1 MALPARTI
9 RGLRLFVG
17 QATGAVTIRNLQ
29 VARVQGNAHNTYRR
43 IDLNAGLT
51 TEGLRVDSS
60 SAEALTFETL
70 PAASNP
76 FLQLDLTPLPLLRDT
91 QIAWA
96 QRALIALIAAAVLI
110 WLYGRLQL
118 PASLSRIADGL
129 QGRAAT
135 AASAALWFAAT
146 FAVYFVYAGRIESFG
161 WNSIEF
167 IIANHL
173 EDFGRYA
180 LGANYPAAIWR
191 PVGPTF
197 MVLAI
202 NVFARDPLLTY
213 QLLAG
218 LALASLVTSTYLLN
232 RRLFGQ
238 LLAHAG
244 AALAFVT
251 PLVSLSLI
259 NHAHAIS
266 HLGFLLVAS
275 PTLLAS
281 VVCILSARDG
291 KPIAS
296 WLWMASAGWALCY
309 LCRPESM
316 LMAACFFLLVGVM
329 AIRRRQIAPL
339 VLPLAV
345 FIAVFAGFNV
355 WASANAARDDIWSR
369 KMIYLFYASQGWTE
383 VFEPNDR
390 AGTQAADHE
399 SAGYARAIQLYGT
412 PAENAES
419 VLHAIARNPKAFA
432 ARIGSN
438 LGTMIDLLAKGRAL
452 PIVLLLLIVA
462 LPFSVWLLPPPF
474 RLVAAFAAVVASTIG
489 IFLIFHIDDRY
500 LTIAVPAALLLG
512 SLSAYGLNRLP
523 MPPRFGRNAFASIL
537 LVVALGHRRASFRRA
552 VIRAFSV
559 RGWISPHSDRS
570 ARDLAP
576 LFAGCPRQAA
586 DRCAARCAAAA
597 RAQVQCDFA
606 AVSVFRA
613 HEPLPAR
620 AGLDLPARS
629 TVLGTAMS
637 RNARG
642 SARLPAAVKDS
653 TRTRNVLRTAGRQS
667 CRGPLGGACIGQ
679 PILRANGGP
688 LGHAA
693 AVSAFAFCGTS
704 RSLASAS
711 FTPEPPAS

>member
-1 MALPARTI
+1 M
-9 RGLRLFVG
+9 
-17 QATGAVTIRNLQ
+17 
-29 VARVQGNAHNTYRR
+29 
-43 IDLNAGLT
+43 
-51 TEGLRVDSS
+51 
-60 SAEALTFETL
+60 
-70 PAASNP
+70 
-76 FLQLDLTPLPLLRDT
+76 
-91 QIAWA
+91 
-96 QRALIALIAAAVLI
+96 
-110 WLYGRLQL
+110 

-259 NHAHAIS
+259 NHAHSIS

-316 LMAACFFLLVGVM
+316 LMAACFFLVVGIL
-329 AIRRRQIAPL
+329 AIRRRHIAQL
-339 VLPLAV
+339 VLPLVA
-345 FIAVFAGFNV
+345 FIAVFAAFNV

-412 PAENAES
+412 PADNAES
-419 VLHAIARNPKAFA
+419 VLQAIARNPKAFA
-432 ARIGSN
+432 ARIASN
-438 LGTMIDLLAKGRAL
+438 LKQSADLLVKGRAL

-500 LTIAVPAALLLG
+500 LTIAVPGALLLG
-512 SLSAYGLNRLP
+512 SLSAYGSEPAAHAAAVWTERVRKHP
-523 MPPRFGRNAFASIL
+523 ARRRAGA
-537 LVVALGHRRASFRRA
+537 RRASSRHAVARASASPDGSLRVPPDRRG
-552 VIRAFSV
+552 VPHRYSRAS
-559 RGWISPHSDRS
+559 R
-570 ARDLAP
+570 
-576 LFAGCPRQAA
+576 RQAA
-586 DRCAARCAAAA
+586 DHCAARCAAAA

-606 AVSVFRA
+606 AVSVLRP

-637 RNARG
+637 PNARG
-642 SARLPAAVKDS
+642 PAGWGSRQRRYKN
-653 TRTRNVLRTAGRQS
+653 RNVLRTGGRQS
-667 CRGPLGGACIGQ
+667 CGGPLGRARIGQ

-693 AVSAFAFCGTS
+693 AVSAFAFCGTR

>member
-1 MALPARTI
+1 MPGSRPKDYASTAAVRT
-9 RGLRLFVG
+9 
-17 QATGAVTIRNLQ
+17 
-29 VARVQGNAHNTYRR
+29 
-43 IDLNAGLT
+43 
-51 TEGLRVDSS
+51 
-60 SAEALTFETL
+60 ALTFETL

-76 FLQLDLTPLPLLRDT
+76 FLQFDLTPLHLLRDT

-96 QRALIALIAAAVLI
+96 QRALIALIAAATLI

-296 WLWMASAGWALCY
+296 WLWMASVGWALCY

-316 LMAACFFLLVGVM
+316 LMAACFFLVVGVL
-329 AIRRRQIAPL
+329 AIRRRQIAQL
-339 VLPLAV
+339 VLPMAA
-345 FIAVFAGFNV
+345 FIAVFAAFNV
-355 WASANAARDDIWSR
+355 WASTNAARDDIWSR
-369 KMIYLFYASQGWTE
+369 KVIYLFYASQGWTE

-412 PAENAES
+412 PADNAES
-419 VLHAIARNPKAFA
+419 VLQAIARNPKAFA

-438 LGTMIDLLAKGRAL
+438 LKQSADLLVKGRAL

-500 LTIAVPAALLLG
+500 LTIAVPGALLLG
-512 SLSAYGLNRLP
+512 SLSAYALNRLP
-523 MPPRFGRNAFASIL
+523 MPPRFGQNAFASIL
-537 LVVALGHRRASFRRA
+537 LVVALGHLALHLVALSSALQRPRMDLSAFRQIGEGFRTA
-552 VIRAFSV
+552 IRGLPEDKQQIIAQLDVPLPPALRFNAISLLFPYFARTSLFLPEQDSIYPRDRLFSV
-559 RGWISPHSDRS
+559 PR
-570 ARDLAP
+570 
-576 LFAGCPRQAA
+576 CPPTHA
-586 DRCAARCAAAA
+586 
-597 RAQVQCDFA
+597 VLPVGA
-606 AVSVFRA
+606 AVNDGTRIGTFSVPEVGNLA
-613 HEPLPAR
+613 
-620 AGLDLPARS
+620 
-629 TVLGTAMS
+629 VV
-637 RNARG
+637 
-642 SARLPAAVKDS
+642 RLA
-653 TRTRNVLRTAGRQS
+653 
-667 CRGPLGGACIGQ
+667 
-679 PILRANGGP
+679 
-688 LGHAA
+688 
-693 AVSAFAFCGTS
+693 
-704 RSLASAS
+704 
-711 FTPEPPAS
+711 EPASGNRFCARTVDR